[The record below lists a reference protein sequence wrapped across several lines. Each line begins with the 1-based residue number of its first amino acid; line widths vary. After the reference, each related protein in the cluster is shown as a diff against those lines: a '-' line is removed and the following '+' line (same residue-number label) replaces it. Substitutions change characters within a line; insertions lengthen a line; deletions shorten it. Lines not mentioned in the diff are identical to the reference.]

1 MFFEGRKKK
10 EGGEIQLLPNHLE
23 KPHIHRLDSMDA
35 PQHAPLIKTKTN
47 VSFFLAVR
55 RCCTH
60 HSRGVRC
67 PHTQI
72 LALHAL
78 TTFIS
83 LSFLFNL
90 LKELTLYDI
99 NEENHSKNTK
109 QPLDLSY
116 ICFASNSI

>member
-1 MFFEGRKKK
+1 M
-10 EGGEIQLLPNHLE
+10 
-23 KPHIHRLDSMDA
+23 
-35 PQHAPLIKTKTN
+35 
-47 VSFFLAVR
+47 
-55 RCCTH
+55 H

-83 LSFLFNL
+83 LSLLFNL
-90 LKELTLYDI
+90 LKDLTLYDI

-109 QPLDLSY
+109 QPLDLNY
-116 ICFASNSI
+116 ICFFFSLTWVSGPACVHLD